1 MVGGAALEN
10 SRRHIAVLVIDDSDT
25 ILKVVGEM
33 LYDGEYQAFLARSMD
48 AALNINVRD
57 QVDVILVDIV
67 MPEMDG
73 LEGIQ
78 ALREMDPDARI
89 IGMSSGDSSRSSYDL
104 LRCARRAGADA
115 VIRKPFKKDQ
125 LFEVIKQVSASA
137 GVGRLRV
144 LAIDDSRTI
153 GKAIEQI
160 LDNTDRFVVSSS
172 LSADDA
178 PSSPQIVGVDVIV
191 TDIFMPGESGID
203 VIEKVHDNWP
213 GVKVIAMSAGYG
225 GDEETRG
232 KALLAADKIGAAAT
246 ITKPFKKRRTNFTH

>member
-89 IGMSSGDSSRSSYDL
+89 IGMSSGDSSRSPYDL

-160 LDNTDRFVVSSS
+160 PIVSSS

-178 PSSPQIVGVDVIV
+178 LSSPQIVGVDVIV

-225 GDEETRG
+225 GDQETRG